1 MRRWKNELG
10 MHSETWEDAPKC
22 SVMGQGRKPL
32 QKEKPRV
39 AVVEEDEDFNGVPRL
54 GNWDVTGGLLP

>member
-1 MRRWKNELG
+1 
-10 MHSETWEDAPKC
+10 MHPSAVSWDKGGNC
-22 SVMGQGRKPL
+22 FK
-32 QKEKPRV
+32 KEKPRV